1 MTDLSRLSRR
11 ERQIMEVLFARDE
24 ATVNEIQ
31 AELPK
36 PPAHTAV
43 RTMLK
48 ILEDKKLINWDKAR
62 DVLASV
68 GYSGQVSNYM
78 TMGKPKFHDVAA
90 GNADELADRGDQRLL
105 LISLPAIVEL
115 SLLEVEGKKAKGT
128 LLEVLENGRG
138 HYLEDR
144 M

>member
-31 AELPK
+31 VELPN

-48 ILEDKKLINWDKAR
+48 ILEGKKLVKRRKVGRGFVYRAIQAKTKAGSKALGNVLDVFFGGSVESALAAHFAGEGPAIDADTARRLKKLIDAAAR
-62 DVLASV
+62 K
-68 GYSGQVSNYM
+68 
-78 TMGKPKFHDVAA
+78 GK
-90 GNADELADRGDQRLL
+90 
-105 LISLPAIVEL
+105 
-115 SLLEVEGKKAKGT
+115 
-128 LLEVLENGRG
+128 
-138 HYLEDR
+138 
-144 M
+144 